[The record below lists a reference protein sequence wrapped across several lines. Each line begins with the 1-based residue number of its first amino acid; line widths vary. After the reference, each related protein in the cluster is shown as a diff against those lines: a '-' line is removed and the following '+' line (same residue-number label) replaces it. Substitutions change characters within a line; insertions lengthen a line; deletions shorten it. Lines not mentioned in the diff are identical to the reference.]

1 MSEKIAAFLTE
12 KPPKGPK
19 ILELSVAT
27 IKGCTEKITTVLEEK
42 GYKTIGDLVK
52 IKKLS
57 DIGKKSGVEIDV
69 VEKLVTA
76 ARIIDDFAQGKKAV
90 DKKIV
95 VTGLDNAG
103 KTSIIQK
110 LLDPKTDAKDQKPTQ
125 GLVYENV
132 DIFGY
137 DLSVWDF
144 GGQESYREQY
154 LMDKEKN
161 FGYTDVFVF
170 VIDISAK
177 KRFAEAVEYLKS
189 IVEIYK
195 FLGES
200 PISIIC
206 LHKSDLVSDKEL
218 GKVKASILADMSSVM
233 TELKFSTHTT
243 SVFDSNSVFTAFSV
257 GFRELSP
264 VNSIVEK
271 ILKNYQK
278 KLKSE
283 YIAFFNATGIC
294 VAEVG
299 KGKEKDI
306 AKDFSF
312 NVILGEELEVFPKEA
327 NKIIL
332 ALAGGN
338 FCVLERIVSKKDKYY
353 LSWISKKAPDVLSKE
368 SLIEEMKPWIDNF
381 F

>member
-19 ILELSVAT
+19 ILELPVTT
-27 IKGCTEKITTVLEEK
+27 IKGCTEKEAKALEEK

-52 IKKLS
+52 IKQMS
-57 DIGKKSGVEIDV
+57 DIGKKGGIDIEII
-69 VEKLVTA
+69 EKMVTA
-76 ARIIDDFAQGKKAV
+76 ARIIDDYAQGKKAV

-95 VTGLDNAG
+95 VCGLDAAG

-110 LLDPKTDAKDQKPTQ
+110 LLDPNVDAKDQKPTQ

-137 DLSVWDF
+137 DLSCWDF

-161 FGYTDVFVF
+161 FGYTDIFVF

-177 KRFAEAVEYLKS
+177 KRFTEAVEYLKS

-206 LHKSDLVSDKEL
+206 LHKSDLINEKEL
-218 GKVKASILADMSSVM
+218 AKTKANILADLSGVM
-233 TELKFSTHTT
+233 TELKFSTYTT

-264 VNSIVEK
+264 VNTIIEK
-271 ILKNYQK
+271 ILNNYQK
-278 KLKSE
+278 KLESE

-306 AKDFSF
+306 AKNFSF
-312 NVILGEELEVFPKEA
+312 NVILG
-327 NKIIL
+327 
-332 ALAGGN
+332 
-338 FCVLERIVSKKDKYY
+338 
-353 LSWISKKAPDVLSKE
+353 
-368 SLIEEMKPWIDNF
+368 
-381 F
+381 